1 MTFSFLIFSFS
12 LDIFIGFSIFNFS
25 YKVFTC
31 CSNATILW
39 FCSFIIFF
47 NSFISF
53 SCSIFISFI
62 SICSFLIN
70 SISDFNSYTNLFK
83 SLVCSLSFFPIL
95 FNSNVISLILGEGK
109 EIVIF
114 TLSLF
119 SVNFI
124 LLFLILSDNSLQISL
139 KLSNWV
145 KYLFSFIFSG
155 EKLFENDFPF
165 FWLAWILRQE

>member
-1 MTFSFLIFSFS
+1 MVL
-12 LDIFIGFSIFNFS
+12 FIYN
-25 YKVFTC
+25 
-31 CSNATILW
+31 
-39 FCSFIIFF
+39 FF

-95 FNSNVISLILGEGK
+95 FNSNVIFLILGEGK

-139 KLSNWV
+139 KLSN
-145 KYLFSFIFSG
+145 
-155 EKLFENDFPF
+155 
-165 FWLAWILRQE
+165 